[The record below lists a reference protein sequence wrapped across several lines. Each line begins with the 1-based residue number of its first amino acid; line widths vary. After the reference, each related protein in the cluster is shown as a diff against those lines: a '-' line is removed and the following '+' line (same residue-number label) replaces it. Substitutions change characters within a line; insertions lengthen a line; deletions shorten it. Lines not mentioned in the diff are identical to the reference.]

1 MQGRKETLELLRRES
16 VKIIEQADDWKDAIR
31 ISVRPLEDQGAVE
44 VRYKEEIIANIE
56 NMGSYIVIAPFVA
69 LPHARP
75 EQGVLESQIAVT
87 LLKKP
92 VIFDDKKDPVK
103 LLIALAAADNNRHLD
118 ALAKISEILQDEEKT
133 KEIMEAKDEDVLY
146 SYFY

>member
-1 MQGRKETLELLRRES
+1 MELLRRES

-133 KEIMEAKDEDVLY
+133 KEIMEAKDQDVLY
-146 SYFY
+146 SYF

>member
-133 KEIMEAKDEDVLY
+133 KEIMEAKDQDVLY
-146 SYFY
+146 SYF

>member
-1 MQGRKETLELLRRES
+1 MELLRRES

-146 SYFY
+146 SYF